1 MHEITYEVSTEDIAH
16 LNHHVMERASVVRR
30 RRSLAGAIFAF
41 TGIMMF
47 MSVQMT
53 PLTFVFLVAM
63 LTSSML
69 LASARRAGPSRSL
82 TRYIEQLF
90 SDGKNRA
97 VLGTHSMRLL
107 ETHVEVSTRYS
118 KSEVQ
123 WDGVERVEQDEQ
135 HIYVFVGALNAYV
148 INKKYF
154 PTQQDAQ
161 MFFQRAARL
170 HDHAMMLEGYG
181 EHRQLPYHPEPRQ
194 LPAPQRQLPAPQR
207 QHPQHQA
214 PQRQLPGPR
223 TVAGLPGGPG
233 TDGSL

>member
-41 TGIMMF
+41 TGILMF

-53 PLTFVFLVAM
+53 PFTFVFLVAM

-90 SDGKNRA
+90 ADGRNRA
-97 VLGTHSMRLL
+97 VLGVHSMRLL
-107 ETHVEVSTRYS
+107 ESHVEVSTKFS

-123 WDGVERVEQDEQ
+123 WSGVERVEQDDE

-154 PTQQDAQ
+154 PTPQDAQ
-161 MFFQRAARL
+161 SFFQRASRL
-170 HDHAMMLEGYG
+170 YDHAMMLEGYS
-181 EHRQLPYHPEPRQ
+181 EHRQLPYHAEPRQ
-194 LPAPQRQLPAPQR
+194 LPVPQRQLP
-207 QHPQHQA
+207 A

-233 TDGSL
+233 TDGSI